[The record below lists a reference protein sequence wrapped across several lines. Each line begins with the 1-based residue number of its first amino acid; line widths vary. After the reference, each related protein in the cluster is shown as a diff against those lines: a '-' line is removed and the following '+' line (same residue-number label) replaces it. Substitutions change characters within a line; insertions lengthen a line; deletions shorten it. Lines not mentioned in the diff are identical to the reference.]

1 MDLGEVVAALSQV
14 GREGVA
20 ATDLESHTLDFKA
33 WSGNFKEMVAIISDA
48 LVCLVNTDGGHVVV
62 GVQDRERDRAA
73 AVEGV
78 PASVDAE
85 SVRRAVYERTRP
97 AITPFVTEQVVDGA
111 RLLVLTV
118 PPGVQPHSNASGL
131 ATRRQGTDCLPFPPN
146 EQREWLSA
154 RGQMDWSAD
163 ASDAVPNDVDPVAE
177 ETVRRLLVAAGREH
191 TAALDLPRLLTDL
204 NLMTA
209 QGRLKNAAVLLLGS
223 ERALRAV
230 VPSYGY
236 SYQYRPSPGSEATS
250 RFREQK
256 PLLQGVEVMLQAIER
271 ARQVHPLTMA
281 GGVQLQLSDYP
292 ADAVREIVVNAFIHR
307 SYETNG
313 TVDVEHSP
321 ERLTVNSP
329 GGLVP
334 GVTPQNI
341 LTVAPTPRNRLL
353 AEVVATLQVAER
365 TGQGVDRAYREML
378 RVGKEPPSFDDE
390 GTFVRARL
398 PGGIGND
405 TFVRFI
411 ADLPSG
417 LSRDVDVLLT
427 LTVLRR
433 QASID
438 APALAEV
445 IQRTPLEA
453 QRDVLARLADEH
465 RLLEPTRRTVRKPF
479 PSYRLRSETLAAMS
493 RAVAYRRRA
502 VDDIDSK
509 IVEHVREYGS
519 ISNRTIQRMFDL
531 HVFAA
536 RDVITDLRAR
546 DILDK
551 IGDAKGGTNVRYGPG
566 AAFPKS

>member
-1 MDLGEVVAALSQV
+1 
-14 GREGVA
+14 
-20 ATDLESHTLDFKA
+20 
-33 WSGNFKEMVAIISDA
+33 
-48 LVCLVNTDGGHVVV
+48 
-62 GVQDRERDRAA
+62 
-73 AVEGV
+73 
-78 PASVDAE
+78 
-85 SVRRAVYERTRP
+85 
-97 AITPFVTEQVVDGA
+97 
-111 RLLVLTV
+111 
-118 PPGVQPHSNASGL
+118 
-131 ATRRQGTDCLPFPPN
+131 
-146 EQREWLSA
+146 
-154 RGQMDWSAD
+154 
-163 ASDAVPNDVDPVAE
+163 
-177 ETVRRLLVAAGREH
+177 
-191 TAALDLPRLLTDL
+191 
-204 NLMTA
+204 
-209 QGRLKNAAVLLLGS
+209 
-223 ERALRAV
+223 
-230 VPSYGY
+230 
-236 SYQYRPSPGSEATS
+236 
-250 RFREQK
+250 
-256 PLLQGVEVMLQAIER
+256 MLQAIER
-271 ARQVHPLTMA
+271 SRQVHPLTVA

-292 ADAVREIVVNAFIHR
+292 RDAVREIVVNAFIHR

-321 ERLTVNSP
+321 ERLVVNSP

-365 TGQGVDRAYREML
+365 AGQGVDRAYREML

-390 GTFVRARL
+390 GTFVRAIL

-405 TFVRFI
+405 TFVRFV

-417 LSRDVDVLLT
+417 LSRDVDVLLA

-438 APALAEV
+438 APSLAAI
-445 IQRTPLEA
+445 IQRTPVEA

-536 RDVITDLRAR
+536 RDVIADLRAR

-566 AAFPKS
+566 TAFPRS

>member
-1 MDLGEVVAALSQV
+1 MNFDEVDAALSQV
-14 GREGVA
+14 GSNGVA
-20 ATDLESHTLDFKA
+20 ATDLESQTLDFKA
-33 WSGNFKEMVAIISDA
+33 WSGNFKEMAAIIADA
-48 LVCLVNTDGGHVVV
+48 LVCLINADGGHVVV
-62 GVQDRERDRAA
+62 GVHDRERQRAA
-73 AVEGV
+73 AFGGV
-78 PASVDAE
+78 PTSVDPEA
-85 SVRRAVYERTRP
+85 VRRAVHERTRP
-97 AITPFVTEQVVDGA
+97 SVTPFVSERTIEGA

-118 PPGVQPHSNASGL
+118 PPAVQPHANASGL

-154 RGQMDWSAD
+154 RGQIDWSAD
-163 ASDAVPNDVDPVAE
+163 ASDATPADVDAAAE
-177 ETVRRLLVAAGREH
+177 DHVRRLLAAAGREH

-204 NLMTA
+204 NLLTG
-209 QGRLKNAAVLLLGS
+209 QGRLRNAAVLLLAS
-223 ERALRAV
+223 AKVLQAV

-250 RFREQK
+250 RFREDK
-256 PLLQGVEVMLQAIER
+256 PLLQGIDAMLQAVER
-271 ARQVHPLTMA
+271 SRQIHPLAMA

-321 ERLTVNSP
+321 ERLVVNSP

-390 GTFVRARL
+390 GTFVRAIL

-405 TFVRFI
+405 IFVRFV
-411 ADLPSG
+411 ADLPNG
-417 LSRDVDVLLT
+417 LSRDVDVLLA
-427 LTVLRR
+427 LTVLRQR
-433 QASID
+433 SSID
-438 APALAEV
+438 APSLAV
-445 IQRTPLEA
+445 TIQRTPVEA

-465 RLLEPTRRTVRKPF
+465 RLLEPTRRTVRRPF

-536 RDVITDLRAR
+536 RDIITDLRAR

-566 AAFPKS
+566 VAFPKQ